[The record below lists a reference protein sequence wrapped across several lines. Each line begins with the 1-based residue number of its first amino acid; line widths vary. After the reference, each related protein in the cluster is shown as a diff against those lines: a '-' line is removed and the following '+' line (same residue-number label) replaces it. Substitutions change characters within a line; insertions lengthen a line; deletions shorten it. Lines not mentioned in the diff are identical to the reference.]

1 MGETVSG
8 GFADSLPVLLPL
20 SYVFVTNIAMQ
31 AFAVFDCVSFEA
43 DAATGRRRLYVST
56 DYSVACD
63 DDDPSYAPLRR
74 LAIGLVVAVT
84 CLPALYFILLY
95 FCRNPSATPNPT
107 PTPTPTP

>member
-1 MGETVSG
+1 M
-8 GFADSLPVLLPL
+8 
-20 SYVFVTNIAMQ
+20 
-31 AFAVFDCVSFEA
+31 
-43 DAATGRRRLYVST
+43 ST

-74 LAIGLVVAVT
+74 LAIGLVIAVT

-107 PTPTPTP
+107 PSPNPTPTPNPNP